1 MLRYAVGK
9 QDLEEL
15 LMPYS
20 TSDIRNVCLVGPSHA
35 GKTLLTEALL
45 HAGGKISEKG
55 SIEKGTT
62 ASDYTAREK
71 EIGHSQFNS
80 VCHLDHEGIHVNLI
94 DTPGYRDFYGRAL
107 SVMPATETAAVV
119 INAQAGVEMIA
130 RRMMDAAH
138 RQRMCRM
145 IIINQI
151 DAEDVDVEKVF
162 KDIREAFGKE
172 CLPMNLPSAD
182 GKSVVDCF
190 FQPEGDE
197 TLFSSVKE
205 AHTQIVDQ
213 VVEVDEELM
222 EIYLEQGEELQPEQ
236 LHDPFEKALR
246 EEHLVP
252 VCFVSAETGVGIRQL
267 LQIFERL
274 MPNPME
280 ANPPTFLMGEGADAE
295 EVEVKPDPDKHA
307 IAHVF
312 MVNIDTFKGRL
323 GIFRIHQGTIKAGN
337 QLFVGDARKP
347 FKASQLLKVNG
358 ETHSKTEVGV
368 PGDICAV
375 PRVDEA
381 HYDAV
386 LHDSHDEDHFHL
398 KPIRLP
404 QPMFGLAIRPKN
416 DADAQKTSDALHVAE
431 AEDPSLR
438 VEHNAALNEV
448 VLRGLGELHLATV
461 LQQIEDRHGLQ
472 IVTSLPSIAYRETI
486 RGKAEGHHR
495 HKKQTGGAGQF
506 GEVYLRVEP
515 LPQGEGFEFAN
526 AVVGGAIP
534 YQFIPAVE
542 NGVRQ
547 VMKEG
552 AMHGYPMQDI
562 KVTVYDGKHHSVDSK
577 EIAFVQAGKKAF
589 IDAVSKARPI
599 VMEPIVDVEFT
610 VPSDCVGGVTG
621 DLSSMRGMIT
631 GTETLPDNRAVVSGQ
646 APLDELQGYHSRLK
660 SLTGGDGSFTM
671 DFSHYA
677 EVPREIV
684 ERLSAVGE

>member
-1 MLRYAVGK
+1 
-9 QDLEEL
+9 
-15 LMPYS
+15 MPYS
-20 TSDIRNVCLVGPSHA
+20 TADIRNVCLVGPSHA

-45 HAGGKISEKG
+45 HAGGKIAEKG

-62 ASDYTAREK
+62 VSDYTAREK
-71 EIGHSQFNS
+71 EIGHSQYNS

-107 SVMPATETAAVV
+107 SVMPAAETAAVV
-119 INAQAGVEMIA
+119 INAREGVEMIA
-130 RRMMDAAH
+130 RRMMNAAH
-138 RQRMCRM
+138 DRRMCRM
-145 IIINQI
+145 IIVNQI
-151 DAEDVDVEKVF
+151 DAEGVKLEKVF
-162 KDIREAFGKE
+162 KDIQEAFGAE

-182 GKSVVDCF
+182 GSSVVDCF
-190 FQPEGDE
+190 FQPEGDD
-197 TLFSSVKE
+197 TAFSSVGE

-213 VVEVDEELM
+213 VVEVDEKLM
-222 EIYLEQGEELQPEQ
+222 ELYLEQGEELAPDQ

-274 MPNPME
+274 MPNPTE
-280 ANPPTFLMGEGADAE
+280 ANPPIFLKGEGAEAKEVTVTPDA
-295 EVEVKPDPDKHA
+295 DKHA

-323 GIFRIHQGTIKAGN
+323 GVFRIHQGTIKAGN

-358 ETHSKTEVGV
+358 ETHTKAEIGV

-398 KPIRLP
+398 KPIKLP
-404 QPMFGLAIRPKN
+404 RPMFGLAIRPKHDN
-416 DADAQKTSDALHVAE
+416 DAQKASDALQVAE
-431 AEDPSLR
+431 AEDPSLL

-461 LQQIEDRHGLQ
+461 LQQIEDRHSLE

-486 RGKAEGHHR
+486 TAKAEGHHR

-515 LPQGEGFEFAN
+515 LPAGGGFEFEN
-526 AVVGGAIP
+526 KVVGGAIP

-542 NGVRQ
+542 NGVQQ

-589 IDAVSKARPI
+589 VDAVAKARPI
-599 VMEPIVDVEFT
+599 VMEPIVNVDFT
-610 VPSDCVGGVTG
+610 IPSDCVGGVTG
-621 DLSSMRGMIT
+621 DLSSMRGMIS
-631 GTETLPDNRAVVSGQ
+631 GTDALPDGRVVVSGQ
-646 APLDELQGYHSRLK
+646 VPLQELQGYHSRLK
-660 SLTGGDGSFTM
+660 SLSGGDGSFTM

-677 EVPREIV
+677 EVPVNE
-684 ERLSAVGE
+684 LKQLKAAAD

>member
-20 TSDIRNVCLVGPSHA
+20 TSDIRIVCLVGPSHA

-107 SVMPATETAAVV
+107 SVMPAAETAAVV

-162 KDIREAFGKE
+162 KDIQEAFGKE